1 MNKKVVRSLR
11 NAKNFLLNPHLAI
24 CFFIGW
30 IITNGWA
37 YVALGVGTYYEYKWL
52 VAIAATYLA
61 ILWSPL
67 CAEGILTFLIA
78 IFLMQKLFPNDE
90 RTLKFIKVIYR
101 RYKSKLKR
109 KIRHKR
115 TKKFIIFRKRARVQ
129 QSAESEYV

>member
-1 MNKKVVRSLR
+1 MKKKIAKALN
-11 NAKNFLLNPHLAI
+11 NAKNFILNPHLVI
-24 CFFIGW
+24 CFLIAW

-52 VAIAATYLA
+52 AAIAATYLA

-90 RTLKFIKVIYR
+90 RTLKFIKVYYR
-101 RYKSKLKR
+101 RYKSKLKKQIHKKKPKKLVISR
-109 KIRHKR
+109 KAVSAQESTQIRN
-115 TKKFIIFRKRARVQ
+115 
-129 QSAESEYV
+129 

>member
-1 MNKKVVRSLR
+1 MKKKIGKVLR
-11 NAKNFLLNPHLAI
+11 TARDLILNPHLAI
-24 CFFIGW
+24 CFFIAW

-90 RTLKFIKVIYR
+90 RTLKFIKVYYR
-101 RYKSKLKR
+101 RYKSKLK
-109 KIRHKR
+109 KQIHKKKP
-115 TKKFIIFRKRARVQ
+115 KKFVISRKAV
-129 QSAESEYV
+129 SAQESTEIRN

>member
-1 MNKKVVRSLR
+1 MKKKIANALN
-11 NAKNFLLNPHLAI
+11 NAKNFILNPHLVI
-24 CFFIGW
+24 CFLIAW

-52 VAIAATYLA
+52 AAIAATYLA

-90 RTLKFIKVIYR
+90 RTLKFIKVYYR
-101 RYKSKLKR
+101 RYKSKLK
-109 KIRHKR
+109 KQIHKKKP
-115 TKKFIIFRKRARVQ
+115 KKFVISRKAV
-129 QSAESEYV
+129 SAQESTQIRN

>member
-1 MNKKVVRSLR
+1 MKKKIANTLN
-11 NAKNFLLNPHLAI
+11 NAKNFILNPHLVI
-24 CFFIGW
+24 CFLIAW

-52 VAIAATYLA
+52 AAIAATYLA

-90 RTLKFIKVIYR
+90 RTLKFIKVYYR
-101 RYKSKLKR
+101 RYKSKLKKQIHKKKPKKLVISR
-109 KIRHKR
+109 KAVSGQESTQIRN
-115 TKKFIIFRKRARVQ
+115 
-129 QSAESEYV
+129 

>member
-1 MNKKVVRSLR
+1 MKKKIGKVLR
-11 NAKNFLLNPHLAI
+11 TARDLILNPHLAI
-24 CFFIGW
+24 CFFIAW

-90 RTLKFIKVIYR
+90 KTLKFIKVTFR
-101 RYKSKLKR
+101 RYKSKMKRQLRKR
-109 KIRHKR
+109 KHRKLIISRRH
-115 TKKFIIFRKRARVQ
+115 ASAQ
-129 QSAESEYV
+129 QSSEVRN

>member
-37 YVALGVGTYYEYKWL
+37 YVALGIGTYYEYKWL
-52 VAIAATYLA
+52 VAVAATYLA

-90 RTLKFIKVIYR
+90 KTLKTIKVLYR

-109 KIRHKR
+109 KIRKNKL
-115 TKKFIIFRKRARVQ
+115 KKLIISRKRARVQ
-129 QSAESEYV
+129 QSTESEYV

>member
-1 MNKKVVRSLR
+1 MKKKIAKALN
-11 NAKNFLLNPHLAI
+11 NAKNFILNPHLVI
-24 CFFIGW
+24 CFLIAW

-52 VAIAATYLA
+52 AAIAATYLA

-90 RTLKFIKVIYR
+90 RTLKFIKVYYR
-101 RYKSKLKR
+101 RYKSKLK
-109 KIRHKR
+109 KHIHKKKP
-115 TKKFIIFRKRARVQ
+115 KKFVISRKAV
-129 QSAESEYV
+129 SAQKSTQIRN

>member
-1 MNKKVVRSLR
+1 MKKKIANALN
-11 NAKNFLLNPHLAI
+11 NAKNFILNPHLVI
-24 CFFIGW
+24 CFLIAW

-52 VAIAATYLA
+52 AAIAATYLA

-90 RTLKFIKVIYR
+90 RTLKFIKVYYR
-101 RYKSKLKR
+101 RYKSKLK
-109 KIRHKR
+109 KQIHKKKP
-115 TKKFIIFRKRARVQ
+115 KKFVISRKAVSGQ
-129 QSAESEYV
+129 ESTQIRN